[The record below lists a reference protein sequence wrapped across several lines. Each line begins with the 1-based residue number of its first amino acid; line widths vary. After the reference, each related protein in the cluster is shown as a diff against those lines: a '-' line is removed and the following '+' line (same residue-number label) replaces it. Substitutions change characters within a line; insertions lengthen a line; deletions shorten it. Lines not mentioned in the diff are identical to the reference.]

1 MPGSSAAKAAGTT
14 QGKDTAKT
22 PSEEFRL
29 LGRGFGA
36 GADFGGGAEAFV
48 VGVFDGDANVDG
60 TGVEVEGVVGVG
72 VSGDPEVAEKIFA
85 ISCEVGEAIFA
96 VLRDDVG
103 NGFAVSFHDLEIV
116 VVDPDATFE
125 IALFFRDD
133 FGSDV
138 ENVGG

>member
-48 VGVFDGDANVDG
+48 VGVFDGDANMDG
-60 TGVEVEGVVGVG
+60 TGGEAKRVVAVGVNG
-72 VSGDPEVAEKIFA
+72 GPEGAGKIFA
-85 ISCEVGEAIFA
+85 VKFEVSETIFV
-96 VLRDDVG
+96 VLLDDIG
-103 NGFAVSFHDLEIV
+103 KGLSVSFYGFEV
-116 VVDPDATFE
+116 VGIEP
-125 IALFFRDD
+125 
-133 FGSDV
+133 
-138 ENVGG
+138 